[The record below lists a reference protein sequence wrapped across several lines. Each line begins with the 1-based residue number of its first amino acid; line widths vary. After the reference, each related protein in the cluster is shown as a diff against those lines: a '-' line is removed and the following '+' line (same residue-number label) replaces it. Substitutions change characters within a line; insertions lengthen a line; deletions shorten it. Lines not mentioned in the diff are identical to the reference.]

1 MTRFRTLFA
10 LVLPSALAGGL
21 LCASAFSRADS
32 GSGGA
37 RGFWP
42 AASDEAPRTGRVL
55 VAQVEPP
62 APPRHGPPMPP
73 MPPMPP
79 VPPPP
84 GVAPPP
90 APHRGHGRHGVSVS
104 IHGGKVEIDGIA
116 DLVQES
122 LEKALET
129 LDQLPDVPPDT
140 RMRLRGRIQG
150 MRNQLTARLGR
161 LRSMDL
167 DRIGPELERMGDEI
181 ERQMEGLDEELA
193 QLGDRIGKGFAKK
206 FGKDF
211 AKNFGPGAPSVNP
224 GTSRDSDDSDDD
236 DDDDDDRATAPPAP
250 PAPPAAVAPE
260 AADPDIAPAI
270 AALRGLSLDD
280 AQRTQLARLRADS
293 ERQITAAKAELARM
307 SSRLH
312 DTLRDS
318 EAKEADVAQ
327 QIEAI
332 STKEAAIRKARILTW
347 LRVRHM
353 LHPDQRKQ
361 VEEALQNGR

>member
-1 MTRFRTLFA
+1 VSRVRTLFA

-21 LCASAFSRADS
+21 LFASAFSRADA

-42 AASDEAPRTGRVL
+42 AASDAVPRTGRVL
-55 VAQVEPP
+55 VAQAEPP
-62 APPRHGPPMPP
+62 PPPARRAFPVPSIPS
-73 MPPMPP
+73 

-84 GVAPPP
+84 PAAPPSP
-90 APHRGHGRHGVSVS
+90 PSHRGHGHNHGVSVS
-104 IHGGKVEIDGIA
+104 IHGGKIEIDGIA
-116 DLVQES
+116 ELVQGA

-150 MRNQLTARLGR
+150 MRNQLSARLGR
-161 LRSMDL
+161 LKSVDL
-167 DRIGPELERMGDEI
+167 DRLGPELERMGDEI

-193 QLGDRIGKGFAKK
+193 QLGDKIGKGFAKK

-211 AKNFGPGAPSVNP
+211 ARSFGPGIPGVNP
-224 GTSRDSDDSDDD
+224 GNGHDSDDADD
-236 DDDDDDRATAPPAP
+236 DDDDDDRTAVTVPPTP
-250 PAPPAAVAPE
+250 GPD
-260 AADPDIAPAI
+260 AADPDTGPTI
-270 AALRGLSLDD
+270 AALKGLTLD
-280 AQRTQLARLRADS
+280 AGQRIELARLRADS
-293 ERQITAAKAELARM
+293 DRQITVAKRELERM

-332 STKEAAIRKARILTW
+332 STKEAAIRKTRILTW
-347 LRVRHM
+347 LKVRHM
-353 LHPDQRKQ
+353 LHADQRKQ
-361 VEEALQNGR
+361 VEEAIQNSR

>member
-1 MTRFRTLFA
+1 LFA
-10 LVLPSALAGGL
+10 VILPSALAGGL

-42 AASDEAPRTGRVL
+42 AASDEAPRTARVL
-55 VAQVEPP
+55 VAQAEPP
-62 APPRHGPPMPP
+62 APPRHGPPGVPAI
-73 MPPMPP
+73 PP

-84 GVAPPP
+84 PAPP
-90 APHRGHGRHGVSVS
+90 APPSHRGHGRTHGVSVS

-122 LEKALET
+122 LERALET
-129 LDQLPDVPPDT
+129 LDRLPDVPPDT
-140 RMRLRGRIQG
+140 RMRLRGRIQA

-193 QLGDRIGKGFAKK
+193 HLGERIGNGFAKK

-211 AKNFGPGAPSVNP
+211 ARNFGPGVPGVNP
-224 GTSRDSDDSDDD
+224 GSHDSDDADDD
-236 DDDDDDRATAPPAP
+236 DDDDDDHPAVAAPPP
-250 PAPPAAVAPE
+250 PAPE
-260 AADPDIAPAI
+260 AAEPDLGPAI
-270 AALRGLSLDD
+270 AALRGLSLDAD
-280 AQRTQLARLRADS
+280 QRVQLARLRADS
-293 ERQITAAKAELARM
+293 DKQITTAQAELARM

-318 EAKEADVAQ
+318 EAKEADVGQ

-332 STKEAAIRKARILTW
+332 SAKEAAIRKARILTW
-347 LRVRHM
+347 LKVRHM
-353 LHPDQRKQ
+353 LRADQRKQ
-361 VEEALQNGR
+361 VEAALQSH

>member
-1 MTRFRTLFA
+1 VTRFRTLFA

-55 VAQVEPP
+55 VAQAEPPPARRHGPPGVPAIPPIPPAPLAPP
-62 APPRHGPPMPP
+62 APP
-73 MPPMPP
+73 
-79 VPPPP
+79 
-84 GVAPPP
+84 APPS
-90 APHRGHGRHGVSVS
+90 HRGHGRHGVSVS
-104 IHGGKVEIDGIA
+104 IHGGKVEIDGITE
-116 DLVQES
+116 LVQES

-140 RMRLRGRIQG
+140 RVRLRGRIQG

-211 AKNFGPGAPSVNP
+211 AKNFGPGIPSVSP
-224 GTSRDSDDSDDD
+224 GTSHDSDDGDDD
-236 DDDDDDRATAPPAP
+236 DDDDDDRPAVPPAP
-250 PAPPAAVAPE
+250 PAPPAAPGPE
-260 AADPDIAPAI
+260 AAEPDIAPAI
-270 AALRGLSLDD
+270 AALKGLSLDAD
-280 AQRTQLARLRADS
+280 QRAQLARLRADS
-293 ERQITAAKAELARM
+293 DRQITAAKDELARM

-318 EAKEADVAQ
+318 EAKESDVAQ

-332 STKEAAIRKARILTW
+332 SSKEAAIRKARILTW
-347 LRVRHM
+347 LKVRRM
-353 LHPDQRKQ
+353 LHADQRKQ
-361 VEEALQNGR
+361 VEDALQNR